1 MRTVFLTETGKTN
14 HLQFLLR
21 GLSTVFTTTN
31 TTAHDVSN
39 GKYQKI
45 SLTIPDPYREFIL
58 AEIRQKLAEILVVG
72 YKYRFF
78 KESVRVSGLTAEQKE
93 LFLTAIIAA
102 DLADDRK
109 YAENHIQME
118 DEISLDGV
126 YHFRMQR
133 LCRKWEEI
141 VDCLPSYFTEDLYRN
156 FMQYLIDDFEGEQ
169 IYIVKD
175 KVFDSHYNRSFLGAL
190 AGDSDSL
197 RLQKEILLSCGKEVH
212 LVGPPERAA
221 VEFLKEFYGAN
232 VFFHDGASELLC

>member
-1 MRTVFLTETGKTN
+1 MRTVFLTETGNSN
-14 HLQFLLR
+14 HLQYLLR
-21 GLSTVFTTTN
+21 GLSTVFSTTN
-31 TTAHDVSN
+31 TTALDVSN

-45 SLTIPDPYREFIL
+45 SLTVPDPYLEFIL

-78 KESVRVSGLTAEQKE
+78 EDGVRVSGLTAEQKE

-109 YAENHIQME
+109 YAENRIQME
-118 DEISLDGV
+118 KEISVDGV

-141 VDCLPSYFTEDLYRN
+141 VDCLPSYFTADLYHN

-175 KVFDSHYNRSFLGAL
+175 KVFDSRYNRSFLSAL
-190 AGDSDSL
+190 SGNIDAL
-197 RLQKEILLSCGKEVH
+197 RIQKEILLSCGKEVH
-212 LVGPPERAA
+212 LVGPPDPAA

-232 VFFHDGASELLC
+232 VFFHEGAGELLC